1 MEFPESIG
9 AAKIVSFAAA
19 CRSQEALF
27 HNRGRE
33 GTRCAERECVLR
45 QASVIAVNR
54 HACPGF
60 LLLFAGQRM
69 GCRLMASETG
79 MTISGT

>member
-1 MEFPESIG
+1 MFRLDF
-9 AAKIVSFAAA
+9 VAAA
-19 CRSQEALF
+19 W
-27 HNRGRE
+27 
-33 GTRCAERECVLR
+33 CVVR

-79 MTISGT
+79 MTISGTSCGQF